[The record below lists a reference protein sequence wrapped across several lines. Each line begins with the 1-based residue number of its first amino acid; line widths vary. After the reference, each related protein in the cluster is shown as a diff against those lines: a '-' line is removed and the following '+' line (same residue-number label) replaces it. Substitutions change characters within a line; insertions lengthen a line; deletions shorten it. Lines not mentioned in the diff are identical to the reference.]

1 MQLQWEGEETHPPR
15 PAAAFVTARPS
26 SARSGSG
33 SAGAR
38 RREQMEPEGCPCC
51 PFQIKC
57 HIDSSPALEACGE
70 LQHISSAQCLH
81 QAGRKPKTK
90 TALAKMHPL
99 QKPQVPPKPV
109 HLKPG
114 QERIPPAP
122 SRPLPAD
129 PKSSRSLAP
138 GEEEIPI
145 SAGVN
150 TLIEKFESIRQPVH
164 ILQRN
169 QLNLALKMEPGLD
182 SSKQMSLCD
191 RDTVASSDSSTN
203 DKTELDETEPSIPCS
218 MDLTNTD
225 IMKIKEL
232 SIGDSKSHEDCT
244 AVTLSKESQE
254 ELGSK
259 DSTAELNGSGKI
271 PNRDSGID
279 SPSCSVAGETF
290 PSEEGAEQKKPSMA
304 GNPGEMEP
312 DRKGTKP
319 SSVEQKRDSTQ
330 DDDSDIDEGSSEE
343 QEIAE
348 VPKLEYLDVNK
359 CTEPQ
364 KLFNI
369 ANELLHTEEAYVKR
383 LHLLDQV
390 FCTKLSE
397 AGISSEVITGIFSN
411 ISSIYCFHGQFLL
424 PELKTRIT
432 QEWSVNPR
440 LGDILQK
447 LAPFLKMYGE
457 YVKNFDRAMD
467 IVNTCM
473 QRSSP
478 FKDVVQNI
486 QKQEVCGN
494 LTLQHH
500 MLEPVQRIP
509 RYELL
514 LKDYLKKLPEESP
527 DRKDAEKSLELI
539 STAANHSNA
548 AIRKMEKMHKLL
560 EVYERLG
567 GEEDIVNPA
576 NELIKEGQIQKLSA
590 KNGTAQDRYLFLFN
604 SMVLYCVPKLRL
616 IGQKFSVREKMDI
629 AGLQVQEIAKQNVA
643 HTFSI
648 TGKKRSLELQAR
660 TEEEKRE
667 WIHVIQATIE
677 KHKQNSET
685 FRAFNSSFSQE
696 EEHPP
701 DSSIASTSSVESMP
715 GADGGGALGGS
726 DSSRKSSKSKREK
739 EKQSCKSCS
748 ESFNSITKRR
758 HHCKQCGAVICAKC
772 SEFKPLADNSRHNR
786 VCKECFLQLPASP
799 CSPGVEAVGEQKKRL
814 AAEKQGILV
823 AENSLFSSYLQFLE
837 KGKTWNKMWV
847 AIPKSEP
854 LVLYLQGSSQDGRSP
869 RPIPLPGYEVS
880 LPGSGEKFDLKHV
893 FKLCQSHQTLYFSA
907 EDEELQMKWMEILT
921 RAAKGETEDTAE
933 GLSNP

>member
-38 RREQMEPEGCPCC
+38 RREQMEPEGLLQRNLLAALSKTYLGCPCS

-57 HIDSSPALEACGE
+57 HIDSSPVLEACGE

-90 TALAKMHPL
+90 PALSKMHPL

-169 QLNLALKMEPGLD
+169 QLNLALKMEPSLD
-182 SSKQMSLCD
+182 LSKQMSLCNH
-191 RDTVASSDSSTN
+191 DTVASSDSSTN
-203 DKTELDETEPSIPCS
+203 DKTELVEAEPNIPCS
-218 MDLTNTD
+218 TDLTNTD

-232 SIGDSKSHEDCT
+232 SIGDNKSHEDCT
-244 AVTLSKESQE
+244 AVTVSKESQE
-254 ELGSK
+254 ELGNK

-319 SSVEQKRDSTQ
+319 SSMEQKRDSTQ

-343 QEIAE
+343 QELPE

-383 LHLLDQV
+383 LHLLD
-390 FCTKLSE
+390 
-397 AGISSEVITGIFSN
+397 
-411 ISSIYCFHGQFLL
+411 
-424 PELKTRIT
+424 
-432 QEWSVNPR
+432 
-440 LGDILQK
+440 
-447 LAPFLKMYGE
+447 
-457 YVKNFDRAMD
+457 
-467 IVNTCM
+467 
-473 QRSSP
+473 
-478 FKDVVQNI
+478 

-576 NELIKEGQIQKLSA
+576 NELIKEGHIQKLSA

-667 WIHVIQATIE
+667 WINVIQATIE

-715 GADGGGALGGS
+715 GTDGGGALGGS
-726 DSSRKSSKSKREK
+726 DSSRKSSKSKRDK

-814 AAEKQGILV
+814 AAEKQSILV

-837 KGKTWNKMWV
+837 KGKTWYKMWV
-847 AIPKSEP
+847 TIPKSEP

-907 EDEELQMKWMEILT
+907 EDEEMQMKWMEILT
-921 RAAKGETEDTAE
+921 KAAKGETEDTAE

>member
-1 MQLQWEGEETHPPR
+1 V
-15 PAAAFVTARPS
+15 F
-26 SARSGSG
+26 
-33 SAGAR
+33 
-38 RREQMEPEGCPCC
+38 
-51 PFQIKC
+51 
-57 HIDSSPALEACGE
+57 SPL
-70 LQHISSAQCLH
+70 
-81 QAGRKPKTK
+81 
-90 TALAKMHPL
+90 
-99 QKPQVPPKPV
+99 
-109 HLKPG
+109 
-114 QERIPPAP
+114 
-122 SRPLPAD
+122 
-129 PKSSRSLAP
+129 
-138 GEEEIPI
+138 
-145 SAGVN
+145 
-150 TLIEKFESIRQPVH
+150 
-164 ILQRN
+164 
-169 QLNLALKMEPGLD
+169 
-182 SSKQMSLCD
+182 
-191 RDTVASSDSSTN
+191 
-203 DKTELDETEPSIPCS
+203 
-218 MDLTNTD
+218 
-225 IMKIKEL
+225 
-232 SIGDSKSHEDCT
+232 
-244 AVTLSKESQE
+244 
-254 ELGSK
+254 
-259 DSTAELNGSGKI
+259 
-271 PNRDSGID
+271 
-279 SPSCSVAGETF
+279 
-290 PSEEGAEQKKPSMA
+290 
-304 GNPGEMEP
+304 
-312 DRKGTKP
+312 
-319 SSVEQKRDSTQ
+319 
-330 DDDSDIDEGSSEE
+330 
-343 QEIAE
+343 
-348 VPKLEYLDVNK
+348 
-359 CTEPQ
+359 
-364 KLFNI
+364 
-369 ANELLHTEEAYVKR
+369 
-383 LHLLDQV
+383 
-390 FCTKLSE
+390 
-397 AGISSEVITGIFSN
+397 
-411 ISSIYCFHGQFLL
+411 
-424 PELKTRIT
+424 
-432 QEWSVNPR
+432 
-440 LGDILQK
+440 
-447 LAPFLKMYGE
+447 
-457 YVKNFDRAMD
+457 
-467 IVNTCM
+467 
-473 QRSSP
+473 
-478 FKDVVQNI
+478 

-576 NELIKEGQIQKLSA
+576 NELIKEGHIQKLSA

-604 SMVLYCVPKLRL
+604 SMMLYCVPKLRL

-696 EEHPP
+696 EEHLP

-726 DSSRKSSKSKREK
+726 DSSRKSSKSKRDK
-739 EKQSCKSCS
+739 EKQACKSCS

-814 AAEKQGILV
+814 AAEKQSILA
-823 AENSLFSSYLQFLE
+823 AENSLFSSCLQFLE
-837 KGKTWNKMWV
+837 KGKTWYKMWV
-847 AIPKSEP
+847 TIPKSEP

-880 LPGSGEKFDLKHV
+880 LPGSGEKFEVKHV

-921 RAAKGETEDTAE
+921 KAAKGETEDTAE
-933 GLSNP
+933 GLGNP

>member
-1 MQLQWEGEETHPPR
+1 Q
-15 PAAAFVTARPS
+15 
-26 SARSGSG
+26 
-33 SAGAR
+33 
-38 RREQMEPEGCPCC
+38 
-51 PFQIKC
+51 
-57 HIDSSPALEACGE
+57 
-70 LQHISSAQCLH
+70 
-81 QAGRKPKTK
+81 
-90 TALAKMHPL
+90 
-99 QKPQVPPKPV
+99 
-109 HLKPG
+109 
-114 QERIPPAP
+114 
-122 SRPLPAD
+122 
-129 PKSSRSLAP
+129 
-138 GEEEIPI
+138 
-145 SAGVN
+145 
-150 TLIEKFESIRQPVH
+150 
-164 ILQRN
+164 
-169 QLNLALKMEPGLD
+169 
-182 SSKQMSLCD
+182 
-191 RDTVASSDSSTN
+191 
-203 DKTELDETEPSIPCS
+203 
-218 MDLTNTD
+218 
-225 IMKIKEL
+225 
-232 SIGDSKSHEDCT
+232 
-244 AVTLSKESQE
+244 
-254 ELGSK
+254 
-259 DSTAELNGSGKI
+259 
-271 PNRDSGID
+271 
-279 SPSCSVAGETF
+279 
-290 PSEEGAEQKKPSMA
+290 
-304 GNPGEMEP
+304 
-312 DRKGTKP
+312 
-319 SSVEQKRDSTQ
+319 
-330 DDDSDIDEGSSEE
+330 
-343 QEIAE
+343 
-348 VPKLEYLDVNK
+348 

-397 AGISSEVITGIFSN
+397 AGISSDVITGIFSN

-432 QEWSVNPR
+432 QEWNVNPR

-447 LAPFLKMYGE
+447 LAPFLKM
-457 YVKNFDRAMD
+457 KNFLVERFVKCWQRLPRAA
-467 IVNTCM
+467 VE
-473 QRSSP
+473 SP
-478 FKDVVQNI
+478 SLEGFKNHVY
-486 QKQEVCGN
+486 KQEVCGN

-514 LKDYLKKLPEESP
+514 LKDYLKKLPEEAP

-576 NELIKEGQIQKLSA
+576 NELIKEGHIQKLSA

-660 TEEEKRE
+660 TEEEKKE
-667 WIHVIQATIE
+667 WIQVIQATIE

-696 EEHPP
+696 EEHLP

-715 GADGGGALGGS
+715 GADGGGALGGG
-726 DSSRKSSKSKREK
+726 DSCRKSSKSKRDK
-739 EKQSCKSCS
+739 EKQACKSCS

-786 VCKECFLQLPASP
+786 VCKDCFLQLSASP

-814 AAEKQGILV
+814 AAEKQSILAV
-823 AENSLFSSYLQFLE
+823 ENSLFSSYLQFLE
-837 KGKTWNKMWV
+837 KGKTWYKMWV
-847 AIPKSEP
+847 TIPKTEP
-854 LVLYLQGSSQDGRSP
+854 LVLYLQGSSQ
-869 RPIPLPGYEVS
+869 
-880 LPGSGEKFDLKHV
+880 
-893 FKLCQSHQTLYFSA
+893 
-907 EDEELQMKWMEILT
+907 
-921 RAAKGETEDTAE
+921 
-933 GLSNP
+933 

>member
-1 MQLQWEGEETHPPR
+1 
-15 PAAAFVTARPS
+15 
-26 SARSGSG
+26 
-33 SAGAR
+33 
-38 RREQMEPEGCPCC
+38 
-51 PFQIKC
+51 
-57 HIDSSPALEACGE
+57 
-70 LQHISSAQCLH
+70 
-81 QAGRKPKTK
+81 
-90 TALAKMHPL
+90 MHPL

-182 SSKQMSLCD
+182 SSKQTSLCD
-191 RDTVASSDSSTN
+191 CDTVVSSDSSTN
-203 DKTELDETEPSIPCS
+203 DKTELDEAEPNILCS
-218 MDLTNTD
+218 TDLTNSD

-232 SIGDSKSHEDCT
+232 SIGDNKSHEDCT
-244 AVTLSKESQE
+244 VVTVSKESQV
-254 ELGSK
+254 ELGTK
-259 DSTAELNGSGKI
+259 DSTAELNGNGKI

-319 SSVEQKRDSTQ
+319 SSVEQKRDSMQ

-390 FCTKLSE
+390 FCTKLSK

-473 QRSSP
+473 QRSSS

-576 NELIKEGQIQKLSA
+576 NELIKEGHIQKLSA

-696 EEHPP
+696 EDHPP
-701 DSSIASTSSVESMP
+701 DSSIASTSSAESMP

-726 DSSRKSSKSKREK
+726 DSSRKSSKSKRDK
-739 EKQSCKSCS
+739 EKQSCKSCG

-814 AAEKQGILV
+814 AAEKQGILM

-837 KGKTWNKMWV
+837 KGKTWYKMWV
-847 AIPKSEP
+847 TIPKSEP
-854 LVLYLQGSSQDGRSP
+854 LVLYLQGSSQATTIFHLTSLNVYSSKPRPVKQDGRSP

-880 LPGSGEKFDLKHV
+880 LPGSGEKFDMKHV

-907 EDEELQMKWMEILT
+907 EDEELQIKWMEILT
-921 RAAKGETEDTAE
+921 KAAKGETEDTAE